1 MKPMKILFSLVITL
15 MLIAGTTFAA
25 ESRIDWSD
33 NYITVTG
40 GGVAPAH
47 ARNMAQARRMARR
60 AAIVDAYRQMA
71 EIVNGVQVDGETTV
85 KDLAT
90 ESDIIKTKVSGIVR
104 GARVVSERQIN
115 GGYEVTMSVPLFGI
129 TGSVATAVLP
139 QNDVKESF
147 PEPSYTDYSDGKSV
161 TEIPVTDQP
170 TTGSSAAEPRGK
182 STFSIQKEG
191 IYTGVIIDCH
201 GLGLKPAM
209 SPVIKNANLESIYGY
224 KNLDYDY
231 VVSHGMAG
239 YARDMSKATRAG
251 NNPLIVKAQKMV
263 GMGVNPVLSMKDAD
277 KVLLEN
283 QATHFL
289 DKTNVVFLY

>member
-1 MKPMKILFSLVITL
+1 MKPMKVLLSLVTLL

-47 ARNMAQARRMARR
+47 ARNMAQARMMARR

-85 KDLAT
+85 RDLAT
-90 ESDIIKTKVSGIVR
+90 ESDIVKTKVSGIVR

-129 TGSVATAVLP
+129 TDSVATAVLP
-139 QNDVKESF
+139 QNNVKESF
-147 PEPSYTDYSDGKSV
+147 PEPSIADYNSGKSV

-170 TTGSSAAEPRGK
+170 TTGSSAADPRGK
-182 STFSIQKEG
+182 ADFSIQKEG
-191 IYTGVIIDCH
+191 IYTGVIIDCR

-251 NNPLIVKAQKMV
+251 SKPLIVKAQSMV
-263 GMGVNPVLSMKDAD
+263 GQGVNPVLSMKDAD

>member
-1 MKPMKILFSLVITL
+1 MKPIRTLFAL
-15 MLIAGTTFAA
+15 MMIMLLAVSTTFAA
-25 ESRIDWSD
+25 ESKIDWSD

-40 GGVAPAH
+40 YGAPPAH
-47 ARNMAQARRMARR
+47 SVNMAQARMMARR
-60 AAIVDAYRQMA
+60 AAIVDGYRQMA
-71 EIVNGVQVDGETTV
+71 EIVNGVQVDGDTTV
-85 KDLAT
+85 RDMAV
-90 ESDIIKTKVSGIVR
+90 ESDVIRTKVSGLVR
-104 GARVVSERQIN
+104 SARVVAERQVE
-115 GGYEVTMSVPLFGI
+115 GGYEVTMTVPLFGV
-129 TGSVATAVLP
+129 TGSVASTVLP
-139 QNDVKESF
+139 QNDVKEAF
-147 PEPSYTDYSDGKSV
+147 PEPSYGKST

-182 STFSIQKEG
+182 ADFTIQKEG
-191 IYTGVIIDCH
+191 IYTGVIIDCR

-209 SPVIKNANLESIYGY
+209 SPVIKNANYESIYGY

-239 YARDMSKATRAG
+239 YAHDMSRATRAG
-251 NNPLIVKAQKMV
+251 SKPLIVKAQSMV
-263 GMGVNPVLSMKDAD
+263 GQGVNPVLSMRDAD